1 MRGERQ
7 VLRRKQRPNWPG
19 FLGSGLSSMP
29 RSTRRALVYT
39 TGGTLQ
45 GRLDGP
51 VIVGMGKLF
60 PRFLETPGL
69 ERSAQLRPAFS

>member
-1 MRGERQ
+1 M
-7 VLRRKQRPNWPG
+7 NWKMSS
-19 FLGSGLSSMP
+19 GSGSSSML

-69 ERSAQLRPAFS
+69 ERSALLRPAFSYVPFVYET